1 MNQYI
6 SEILD
11 VSDQANHL
19 RLYLSGFISIL
30 DCVHGAAIDRL
41 EIVSLLEPLEEG
53 LRRIEQRTEE
63 SLDMARDEANTANY
77 WAVKTKIQNRELKP
91 TVNQLRKRY
100 HLTKKTAAAYLLVM
114 VNEGVIIERSGQ
126 YRLNK

>member
-6 SEILD
+6 SELLD

-30 DCVHGAAIDRL
+30 DCVNGAAIDRL
-41 EIVSLLEPLEEG
+41 EVVSLLEPLEEG
-53 LRRIEQRTEE
+53 LRGIERRTEDTLE
-63 SLDMARDEANTANY
+63 MARDEANTANY

-100 HLTKKTAAAYLLVM
+100 HLTKRTAAAYLLVM
-114 VNEGVIIERSGQ
+114 ANEGIIVERSGQ
-126 YRLNK
+126 YRLK